1 MRRGINLLLA
11 LLGGVAVLA
20 AKDDCPSKQYT
31 RSGECCKQCQP
42 GEGVLEKCG
51 INQTKCT
58 ACLDSESFSEIYSHT
73 EACQPCTK
81 CGHLLRM
88 MAPCTESADAIC
100 VCDYGYFKD
109 RLSGQCMPCT
119 VCPLGQGVYTEC
131 TEDRDTTC
139 EQCPEGTYSD
149 QDSSMDPCLP
159 CAQCDEDDE
168 MMLEPCT
175 STSDAICREVSPR
188 MTFSTMT
195 DPLFMDS
202 TTGKVTVPTNTV
214 GFSNGVGRAMTPT
227 NIVTTTN
234 PSSSQINATIM
245 DKNLIPIYCSILAAV
260 VVGLVAYIVFKRWNS
275 CKQNKQAANNRTVN
289 QTPSPEGEKL
299 HSDSGISV
307 DSQSLQEQQ
316 QTQGQLQVKAS
327 SCPYANLPTHKQ
339 KELENLLK
347 GSAEDD
353 TDWCNLASLLGYQEG
368 HIDTFRQGE
377 HPVQELLSDWGNKDS
392 ATVDALCTALRK
404 INREDIAECLSA
416 EPTATSAV

>member
-1 MRRGINLLLA
+1 MPFA
-11 LLGGVAVLA
+11 HWHSLGLSLQCFLSA
-20 AKDDCPSKQYT
+20 PT
-31 RSGECCKQCQP
+31 GE
-42 GEGVLEKCG
+42 
-51 INQTKCT
+51 T
-58 ACLDSESFSEIYSHT
+58 FSEFYSHT

-81 CGHLLRM
+81 CGRLLRM
-88 MAPCTESADAIC
+88 KAPCTESADAIC
-100 VCDYGYFKD
+100 ICDYGYFKD
-109 RLSGQCMPCT
+109 MMNDQCMPCT
-119 VCPLGQGVYTEC
+119 ICPLGQGVYTEC

-159 CAQCDEDDE
+159 C
-168 MMLEPCT
+168 T
-175 STSDAICREVSPR
+175 SAMR
-188 MTFSTMT
+188 MTRRCWSPAQAPQM
-195 DPLFMDS
+195 PS
-202 TTGKVTVPTNTV
+202 A
-214 GFSNGVGRAMTPT
+214 GVGVTYLGFMGVDVTLNSSQPAMPSL
-227 NIVTTTN
+227 V
-234 PSSSQINATIM
+234 PSSSVACPTP
-245 DKNLIPIYCSILAAV
+245 NLIPIYCSILAAV

-316 QTQGQLQVKAS
+316 QGKKVAWAHLKAS

-368 HIDTFRQGE
+368 HIDAFRQGE

>member
-1 MRRGINLLLA
+1 MIFPRWFP
-11 LLGGVAVLA
+11 
-20 AKDDCPSKQYT
+20 CPSCAAASAQAHLLRT
-31 RSGECCKQCQP
+31 GLSCPPREAGCGTHPASPCQGQERAMPFAHWHSLGLSLQCFLSAPTGE
-42 GEGVLEKCG
+42 
-51 INQTKCT
+51 T
-58 ACLDSESFSEIYSHT
+58 FSEFYSHT

-81 CGHLLRM
+81 CGRLLRM
-88 MAPCTESADAIC
+88 KAPCTESADAIC
-100 VCDYGYFKD
+100 ICDYGYFKD
-109 RLSGQCMPCT
+109 MMNDQCMPCT
-119 VCPLGQGVYTEC
+119 ICPLGQGVYTEC

-159 CAQCDEDDE
+159 C
-168 MMLEPCT
+168 T
-175 STSDAICREVSPR
+175 SAMR
-188 MTFSTMT
+188 MTRRCWSLTILGLWP
-195 DPLFMDS
+195 PLVAPRCPQAS
-202 TTGKVTVPTNTV
+202 CVTAT
-214 GFSNGVGRAMTPT
+214 MTPT
-227 NIVTTTN
+227 NTVTTTN

-316 QTQGQLQVKAS
+316 QGKKVAWAHLKAS

-368 HIDTFRQGE
+368 HIDAFRQGE

>member
-1 MRRGINLLLA
+1 MSAKADKRATLERTAIATGPSLTAVVTCDTDNEARDQPAARAARRGGRTGSEGRLPLQTVHQERA
-11 LLGGVAVLA
+11 SA
-20 AKDDCPSKQYT
+20 ASSASQVK
-31 RSGECCKQCQP
+31 
-42 GEGVLEKCG
+42 GVLEKCG

-58 ACLDSESFSEIYSHT
+58 ACLD
-73 EACQPCTK
+73 K
-81 CGHLLRM
+81 
-88 MAPCTESADAIC
+88 
-100 VCDYGYFKD
+100 
-109 RLSGQCMPCT
+109 
-119 VCPLGQGVYTEC
+119 
-131 TEDRDTTC
+131 
-139 EQCPEGTYSD
+139 
-149 QDSSMDPCLP
+149 
-159 CAQCDEDDE
+159 
-168 MMLEPCT
+168 
-175 STSDAICREVSPR
+175 VSPR

-202 TTGKVTVPTNTV
+202 STTSKVTVPTNTL
-214 GFSNGVGRAMTPT
+214 GFTNGMGRAMTPT
-227 NIVTTTN
+227 NTVTTTN

-316 QTQGQLQVKAS
+316 QAVKAS

-368 HIDTFRQGE
+368 HIDAFRQGE